1 MLPEPFRVGRKPLR
15 TSLVVPR
22 RSHMRKEETL
32 QKIKATEGQVR
43 GMKETVLA
51 ERERIL
57 RDARREA
64 FELREQLRREA
75 ERRQAEIIHEAESA
89 SARGQEKSLA
99 AGRRDA
105 DALKAKADANLERAI
120 DRLIEKFK
128 GALNA

>member
-1 MLPEPFRVGRKPLR
+1 V
-15 TSLVVPR
+15 
-22 RSHMRKEETL
+22 RKEETL
-32 QKIKATEGQVR
+32 QKIKAAEGQVR
-43 GMKETVLA
+43 GTKEAVLA

-64 FELREQLRREA
+64 FELREELRRTA
-75 ERRQAEIIHEAESA
+75 ERRHAEIIHEAEA
-89 SARGQEKSLA
+89 AIARETERILA
-99 AGRRDA
+99 AGRRQA

>member
-1 MLPEPFRVGRKPLR
+1 
-15 TSLVVPR
+15 
-22 RSHMRKEETL
+22 MRKEETL

-43 GMKETVLA
+43 GMKEAVLA

-75 ERRQAEIIHEAESA
+75 ERRHAEIIHEAEAATA
-89 SARGQEKSLA
+89 SETEQILA
-99 AGRRDA
+99 AGRRA

>member
-1 MLPEPFRVGRKPLR
+1 V
-15 TSLVVPR
+15 
-22 RSHMRKEETL
+22 RKEETL
-32 QKIKATEGQVR
+32 QKIKAAEGQVR
-43 GMKETVLA
+43 GTKEAVLA

-64 FELREQLRREA
+64 FELREELRRDA
-75 ERRQAEIIHEAESA
+75 ERRHAEIIHETDAAITSET
-89 SARGQEKSLA
+89 QQVFA
-99 AGRRDA
+99 AGRRAA

>member
-1 MLPEPFRVGRKPLR
+1 
-15 TSLVVPR
+15 
-22 RSHMRKEETL
+22 MRKEETL

-75 ERRQAEIIHEAESA
+75 ERRHAEIIHEAESTI
-89 SARGQEKSLA
+89 ARETEQILA

-120 DRLIEKFK
+120 DRLIEI
-128 GALNA
+128 GRASWRE

>member
-1 MLPEPFRVGRKPLR
+1 MDKV
-15 TSLVVPR
+15 
-22 RSHMRKEETL
+22 ETL

-43 GMKETVLA
+43 GMKEAVLA

-75 ERRQAEIIHEAESA
+75 ERRHAEIIHEAEAAIA
-89 SARGQEKSLA
+89 SETEQIHA
-99 AGRRDA
+99 AGRSKA

-120 DRLIEKFK
+120 GRLIEKFK

>member
-1 MLPEPFRVGRKPLR
+1 
-15 TSLVVPR
+15 
-22 RSHMRKEETL
+22 MRKEETL

-75 ERRQAEIIHEAESA
+75 ERRHAEIIHEAESA
-89 SARGQEKSLA
+89 IARETEQILA

-105 DALKAKADANLERAI
+105 DALKAKADANLGRAI

>member
-1 MLPEPFRVGRKPLR
+1 
-15 TSLVVPR
+15 
-22 RSHMRKEETL
+22 MRKEETL
-32 QKIKATEGQVR
+32 QKIKVTEGQVR

-57 RDARREA
+57 REARREA

-75 ERRQAEIIHEAESA
+75 ERRHAEIIHEAEA
-89 SARGQEKSLA
+89 AIARETEKVLA
-99 AGRRDA
+99 AGRREA
-105 DALKAKADANLERAI
+105 EVLTAKADANLERAI

>member
-1 MLPEPFRVGRKPLR
+1 
-15 TSLVVPR
+15 
-22 RSHMRKEETL
+22 MRKEETL

-57 RDARREA
+57 RDARRDA

-75 ERRQAEIIHEAESA
+75 ERRHAEIIHEAESVI
-89 SARGQEKSLA
+89 ARETEQILA

-105 DALKAKADANLERAI
+105 DALKAKAEANLERAI

>member
-1 MLPEPFRVGRKPLR
+1 
-15 TSLVVPR
+15 
-22 RSHMRKEETL
+22 MRKEETL

-75 ERRQAEIIHEAESA
+75 ERRPAEIIHEAEA
-89 SARGQEKSLA
+89 AIARETEKVLA
-99 AGRRDA
+99 AGRREA
-105 DALKAKADANLERAI
+105 DVLKAKADANPERPGG
-120 DRLIEKFK
+120 RLIQKVN
-128 GALNA
+128 GG

>member
-1 MLPEPFRVGRKPLR
+1 
-15 TSLVVPR
+15 
-22 RSHMRKEETL
+22 MRKEETL

-75 ERRQAEIIHEAESA
+75 ERRHAEIIHEAEVA
-89 SARGQEKSLA
+89 IARETEQILA

>member
-1 MLPEPFRVGRKPLR
+1 
-15 TSLVVPR
+15 
-22 RSHMRKEETL
+22 MRKEETL

-57 RDARREA
+57 RYARREA

-75 ERRQAEIIHEAESA
+75 ERRHAEIIHEAEA
-89 SARGQEKSLA
+89 AIARETEQILA

-105 DALKAKADANLERAI
+105 DALKAKADANGERAGG
-120 DRLIEKFK
+120 RLVEEVQ
-128 GALNA
+128 GALDA

>member
-1 MLPEPFRVGRKPLR
+1 
-15 TSLVVPR
+15 
-22 RSHMRKEETL
+22 MRKEETL

-75 ERRQAEIIHEAESA
+75 ERRHAEIIHGAGA
-89 SARGQEKSLA
+89 AIARETEQILA

-105 DALKAKADANLERAI
+105 DALKAKADANLGRAI

>member
-1 MLPEPFRVGRKPLR
+1 
-15 TSLVVPR
+15 
-22 RSHMRKEETL
+22 MRKEETL

-75 ERRQAEIIHEAESA
+75 ERRHAEIIHEAEA
-89 SARGQEKSLA
+89 AIARETEKVLA
-99 AGRRDA
+99 AGRREA
-105 DALKAKADANLERAI
+105 EVLKAKADANLERAI

-128 GALNA
+128 GALDA